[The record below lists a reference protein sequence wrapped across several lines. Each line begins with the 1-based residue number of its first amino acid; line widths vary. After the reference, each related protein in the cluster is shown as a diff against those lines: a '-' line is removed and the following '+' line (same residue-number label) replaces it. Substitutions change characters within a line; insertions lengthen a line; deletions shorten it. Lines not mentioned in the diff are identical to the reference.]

1 MGVSIQNGNIKI
13 SYSVSPKSFTL
24 TISASTETFPLPMDN
39 HCAFS
44 LALSVTITLDE
55 DGGIADP
62 GGQLAEFWE
71 TLKDTAVNMVFLA
84 AAGATVA
91 AIILL
96 LLKAPAIAPEILP
109 LLPTL
114 MNLLRVKIA

>member
-1 MGVSIQNGNIKI
+1 MLFFEFCGHYLI
-13 SYSVSPKSFTL
+13 SERALKVGRL
-24 TISASTETFPLPMDN
+24 LSAY
-39 HCAFS
+39 
-44 LALSVTITLDE
+44 VTITLDE

>member
-1 MGVSIQNGNIKI
+1 MPLASIW
-13 SYSVSPKSFTL
+13 
-24 TISASTETFPLPMDN
+24 TICIERASAETFDG
-39 HCAFS
+39 
-44 LALSVTITLDE
+44 VTPVSYTHLDVYKR
-55 DGGIADP
+55 
-62 GGQLAEFWE
+62 QEFWE